1 MSLRHLKSTQSTNN
15 LLDSGR
21 ESLSTILKIINE
33 SDELYNQLL
42 IPNVICNDIIP
53 IIQSYGLTI
62 KYYPVDNKLRPDF
75 NYIEKELVNHKS
87 ILLVVNYFGFLSK
100 WDEVKKLQKLYDVIS
115 IEDNAHTIY
124 LNQNNK
130 SIGSYGDFSFNS
142 FRKLLPVSSG
152 SLLRINNKRFLD
164 NNINI
169 TKKFLS
175 LTDLKLILR
184 PIMAFSNINIK
195 SGKTRQIIKYDNK
208 KIYSS
213 DYISRRLIPYFM
225 KDISYVSARRQEN
238 YINWYNFLKDHDV
251 DTIFDIDK
259 HTCPYVFACY
269 ANNTKSANNWITWG
283 RQNNINITRWPDFP
297 TIDHKDI
304 SEKKRNIL
312 FFPVNH
318 QINISEIL
326 NEKIS

>member
-1 MSLRHLKSTQSTNN
+1 MSLRHLRSTQTSNN

-33 SDELYNQLL
+33 SNKLYNQLL
-42 IPNVICNDIIP
+42 IPTVICNDIIP

-62 KYYPVDNKLRPDF
+62 KYYPVDDKLRPDF

-100 WDEVKKLQKLYDVIS
+100 WDEVKKLQKLYDIIS

-130 SIGSYGDFSFNS
+130 SIGSFGDFSFNS

-152 SLLRINNKRFLD
+152 SLLRINNERFLKYD
-164 NNINI
+164 INI

-175 LTDLKLILR
+175 FADLKLILR
-184 PIMAFSNINIK
+184 PIMAFSNINMQPV
-195 SGKTRQIIKYDNK
+195 KTRQIIKYDNK

-213 DYISRRLIPYFM
+213 DYISRRLIPYLM
-225 KDISYVSARRQEN
+225 KDISYISTKRQKN
-238 YINWYNFLKDHDV
+238 YISWYNFLKDRDV
-251 DTIFDIDK
+251 DAIFDIDK
-259 HTCPYVFACY
+259 DTCPYVFACY
-269 ANNTKSANNWITWG
+269 ANNSKSANNWITWG

-297 TIDHKDI
+297 TINHKDI
-304 SEKKRNIL
+304 SESQHNIL